1 MSNFNKKI
9 SRIARNRKKR
19 IILAL
24 FITVVVSLV
33 IVFIPLKMRSIAM
46 ENKESKIAEDTIQYN
61 DIINRYNE
69 IKKTVGESY
78 YSDEEKAV
86 IEEKSAEIDKLMN
99 LENLT
104 ELSSKVDSLEG
115 YISERNSTEMA
126 NVRNMYSGVLGM
138 DISWLNDKEKEIIET
153 AKSEFTAA
161 FNSGDTKKITAESSE
176 LKKIEDEYK
185 DLVYR
190 RKYDSTSVQVTEPSY
205 INGIMIVNKHFALP
219 KTYNYGEDKEAKQAL
234 NTMIKAASK
243 EGLSIRLVSGYRSY
257 QEQVRIYASNVAQ
270 QGEYHAS
277 IYSARAGFSEHQS
290 GLTFDL
296 GGSVR
301 STDLLESFGD
311 TKEGKWLADNAH
323 KYGFIIRF
331 LKDKEEITGYAYE
344 PWHVRYVG
352 VEHSTA
358 IKESGQ
364 CLEEYL
370 GLYPFE

>member
-1 MSNFNKKI
+1 
-9 SRIARNRKKR
+9 
-19 IILAL
+19 
-24 FITVVVSLV
+24 
-33 IVFIPLKMRSIAM
+33 
-46 ENKESKIAEDTIQYN
+46 
-61 DIINRYNE
+61 
-69 IKKTVGESY
+69 
-78 YSDEEKAV
+78 
-86 IEEKSAEIDKLMN
+86 
-99 LENLT
+99 
-104 ELSSKVDSLEG
+104 
-115 YISERNSTEMA
+115 
-126 NVRNMYSGVLGM
+126 
-138 DISWLNDKEKEIIET
+138 
-153 AKSEFTAA
+153 
-161 FNSGDTKKITAESSE
+161 
-176 LKKIEDEYK
+176 
-185 DLVYR
+185 
-190 RKYDSTSVQVTEPSY
+190 
-205 INGIMIVNKHFALP
+205 
-219 KTYNYGEDKEAKQAL
+219 YGEDKEAKQAL
-234 NTMIKAASK
+234 NTMIKDASK

-301 STDLLESFGD
+301 STDLVESFGD